1 MLNFIDY
8 LKKDNIIETLIS
20 QEINKQSHKDFLKK
34 IIDNIEKSQNL
45 IQSSSESINYKSN
58 ILNLDLFGNIYER
71 ILNHKER
78 KALGEFY
85 TSFSIVDYI
94 LNKIGYDYKD
104 DIERKKLI
112 DISCGSGSFL
122 IQAIRRLIDRYKII
136 YNKKEI
142 AEFSLKEAKS
152 IIQGVKDN
160 IYGIDI
166 NPIACV
172 LCQLNIQSVLFDIFK
187 IIRKYEDNFQ
197 FPKFNINNTNTLS
210 CNERESFNFVVGNP
224 PYLFIRDI
232 PIEQRRLIESS
243 DFDTKDGQYDYYQ
256 IFIELGIKFL
266 KDQGFLGYIVPDS
279 LLALS
284 NRSSIRKFIYNSTKI
299 KEVYHTGPK
308 FDDVIVSNIIL
319 ILEKERLKKNRER
332 NIIQIHYGFLKKHQ
346 ITQKL
351 IEKWDYKFLI
361 NLNSMD
367 SVILDHLNNNFPKLS
382 DLINSENFT
391 ILLSRGIELGKA
403 GKVIFCTKC
412 QKYLPLPKKELKCNV
427 CNSSLNEDLIET
439 IIYENFTRGKERNLK
454 PFIYSI
460 NRYKIKDLKYI
471 DIEKQGINY
480 KNLKIYENRII
491 IRQLSEHNLISAT
504 YDKGFSLTSQSFYNL
519 KILNSNAAEFNHL
532 YVLGIINSTLLS
544 YYFIKSFG
552 SYKKLFPR
560 ILIEKIKDF
569 PIKIPKTNEERN
581 LARIIGEKVSLL
593 LNSTEM
599 NNNLNLNIQKKI
611 DLLVFE
617 LYHIPTVNQEYIFDF
632 MNNLN

>member
-1 MLNFIDY
+1 MSNFIDF

-20 QEINKQSHKDFLKK
+20 QEITKKFHKVFLKK
-34 IIDNIEKSQNL
+34 VIDNIEKSRKIIQN
-45 IQSSSESINYKSN
+45 SSDSNNYYSN
-58 ILNLDLFGNIYER
+58 TTNLDLFGSIYER

-94 LNKIGYDYKD
+94 LNEIGYIYNDN
-104 DIERKKLI
+104 IESKKLI

-136 YNKKEI
+136 YNKNKI

-152 IIQGVKDN
+152 TIQGVMDN
-160 IYGIDI
+160 IFGIDI

-172 LCQLNIQSVLFDIFK
+172 LCQLNIQFTLFGLFK
-187 IIRKYEDNFQ
+187 IIRTYDDCFQ
-197 FPKFNINNTNTLS
+197 FPKFNIFNINAVNY
-210 CNERESFNFVVGNP
+210 NEKESFNFVVGNP

-232 PIEQRRLIESS
+232 PVEQRRLINSS
-243 DFDTKDGQYDYYQ
+243 DFKTKSGQYDYYQ
-256 IFIELGIKFL
+256 IFIELSINLL

-279 LLALS
+279 LLVLS
-284 NRSSIRKFIYNSTKI
+284 NRSSIRKHIYNSTKI
-299 KEVYHTGPK
+299 REIFHTGPK

-319 ILEKERLKKNRER
+319 ILQKERLEEKRKK
-332 NIIQIHYGFLKKHQ
+332 NIIQIRYQFQKNHQ
-346 ITQKL
+346 ITQKI
-351 IEKWDYKFLI
+351 IENWDYKFLI

-367 SVILDHLNNNFPKLS
+367 SAILDHLNKDFPKLS
-382 DLINSENFT
+382 DLINSENYS
-391 ILLSRGIELGKA
+391 IILSRGIELGKE
-403 GKVIFCTKC
+403 GNVIFCTNC
-412 QKYLPLPKKELKCNV
+412 QKYIPLPKKELKCKV
-427 CNSSLNEDLIET
+427 CNRSLNKDLIEN
-439 IIYENFTRGKERNLK
+439 IIYENLKQGKGSNLK

-460 NRYKIKDLKYI
+460 NRYKIKNMKYV

-480 KNLKIYENRII
+480 KNLKIYQNRII
-491 IRQLSEHNLISAT
+491 IRQLSEQNLISAT
-504 YDKGFSLTSQSFYNL
+504 YDKNFSLTSQSFYNL
-519 KILNSNAAEFNHL
+519 KILNSNTEEFNHL

-560 ILIEKIKDF
+560 ILIEKIKEI
-569 PIKIPKTNEERN
+569 PIKIPKTNEEKS
-581 LARIIGEKVSLL
+581 LAISIGENVSLL

-599 NNNLNLNIQKKI
+599 NSTIQKRI

-617 LYHIPTVNQEYIFDF
+617 LYQIPTVNQEYIFDF
-632 MNNLN
+632 MNSLN